1 MFTLEPTDID
11 KLEHP
16 HARIIEPGGDI
27 LFVEA
32 EGLGIVGTCAVR
44 KTGARQFELTKMGVL
59 DSARGRKAGA
69 FLLRAILQRAAALDA
84 GLLDLLTNSA
94 CAAATHLYEK
104 VGFLHDA
111 DIMRQFGARYRR
123 CDVAMR
129 YGAALTAGTPIPV

>member
-32 EGLGIVGTCAVR
+32 EGFGIV
-44 KTGARQFELTKMGVL
+44 GARQFELTKMGVL